1 MYSFVS
7 LLTAVFRD
15 GRAEKQ
21 LRRIHR
27 NRDYVIEF
35 SDFAQEVFLRCVA
48 KRQTFAGKTPGQLLA
63 WMKQIARTI
72 WVDQVRKS
80 SALKRAPLGSA
91 TADPEGVAYADASTN
106 PLSATIAREETER
119 MLSDLDDHER
129 AIILGF
135 YGEQRT
141 LREISIRLRISY
153 RRVSYLHSRAL
164 RKIRDVLGLGATQE
178 F

>member
-1 MYSFVS
+1 MNSFVS
-7 LLTAVFRD
+7 LLTTVFRE

-48 KRQTFAGKTPGQLLA
+48 RRHTFAGETPGQLLA
-63 WMKQIARTI
+63 WMKQIARRI

-80 SALKRAPLGSA
+80 SALKRAPPGSA
-91 TADPEGVAYADASTN
+91 TVDPEQVACADAATN
-106 PLSATIAREETER
+106 PVSATIAREETER
-119 MLSDLDDHER
+119 MLSELDDHER

-141 LREISIRLRISY
+141 LREISLRLGISY
-153 RRVSYLHSRAL
+153 RRVSYLHSGAL
-164 RKIRDVLGLGATQE
+164 RKIRDVLGLGTSQE